1 MVLAVL
7 LVATAGD
14 AANVAAAARATHGG
28 RPAADSSAASA
39 VASTK
44 AAQAPTPSAGWPT
57 DLQRLPKVDPAS
69 VHKNPKADRRVSA
82 VAASESPNRP
92 AAALD

>member
-1 MVLAVL
+1 
-7 LVATAGD
+7 
-14 AANVAAAARATHGG
+14 
-28 RPAADSSAASA
+28 
-39 VASTK
+39 
-44 AAQAPTPSAGWPT
+44 
-57 DLQRLPKVDPAS
+57 VDPAS